1 MRRGFYTL
9 YRVGQGFTPSLTV
22 NLPTSGNMLNIVLI
36 EPEIPPNTGNIIR
49 LCANTGFALHLVEPL
64 AFTLDDKRMRRAG
77 LDYHEWQP
85 LRVHADWPSCRNALG
100 AGRLLAFSTHAG
112 RHHTEIDYQSGDCLL
127 FGAETRGLSQQVLAA
142 VAPEHRL
149 RIPMRPHSRSMNLAN
164 AVAVASYEAWR
175 QLGFAGAR

>member
-9 YRVGQGFTPSLTV
+9 YRVGQGFTPSLPV

-100 AGRLLAFSTHAG
+100 VGRLLAFSTHAG